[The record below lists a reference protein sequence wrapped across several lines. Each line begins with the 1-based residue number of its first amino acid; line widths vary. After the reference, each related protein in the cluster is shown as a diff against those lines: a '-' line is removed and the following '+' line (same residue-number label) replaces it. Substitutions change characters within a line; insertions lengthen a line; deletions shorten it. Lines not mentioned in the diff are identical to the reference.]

1 MGWQRTGVTAGGGVR
16 SFGEL
21 EAAIMDRIWVAAR
34 PVLVREIWA
43 ALRPE
48 REPAYNTVLTVM
60 EILYRKGWLE
70 RERDGRA
77 FRYRATVTRED
88 YTAGLMGEALEAS
101 QDRGAALRSFAE
113 RIDPAEARQLRR
125 MLDKAL
131 RARAGS
137 CSA

>member
-1 MGWQRTGVTAGGGVR
+1 MR

-21 EAAIMDRIWVAAR
+21 EAAIMDRVWLGGR

-43 ALRPE
+43 DLRPE
-48 REPAYNTVLTVM
+48 REPAYNTVLTVV
-60 EILYRKGWLE
+60 EILYRKGWLA
-70 RERDGRA
+70 REKDGRA

-101 QDRGAALRSFAE
+101 SDRVAALRSFAE
-113 RIDPAEARQLRR
+113 HIDPAEARQLRQ

-131 RARAGS
+131 QKRAGS
-137 CSA
+137 

>member
-1 MGWQRTGVTAGGGVR
+1 MR

-21 EAAIMDRIWVAAR
+21 EAAIMDRVWAAGR

-43 ALRPE
+43 HLRPE
-48 REPAYNTVLTVM
+48 REPAYNTVLTVV
-60 EILYRKGWLE
+60 EILYRKGWLA
-70 RERDGRA
+70 RDKDGRA
-77 FRYRATVTRED
+77 YRYRATVTRED

-101 QDRGAALRSFAE
+101 PDRVAALRSFVG

-131 RARAGS
+131 RERAGS
-137 CSA
+137 

>member
-1 MGWQRTGVTAGGGVR
+1 MR

-101 QDRGAALRSFAE
+101 QDRVAALRSFAE

-131 RARAGS
+131 RERAGS
-137 CSA
+137 

>member
-1 MGWQRTGVTAGGGVR
+1 MR

-21 EAAIMDRIWVAAR
+21 EAAIMERVWLAGR

-43 ALRPE
+43 NLRPE
-48 REPAYNTVLTVM
+48 REPAYNTVLTVV
-60 EILYRKGWLE
+60 EILYRKGWLA
-70 RERDGRA
+70 REKDGRA
-77 FRYRATVTRED
+77 YRYRATVTRED

-101 QDRGAALRSFAE
+101 TDRVAALRSFVG

-131 RARAGS
+131 RERAGS
-137 CSA
+137 

>member
-1 MGWQRTGVTAGGGVR
+1 MR

-43 ALRPE
+43 DLRPE

-60 EILYRKGWLE
+60 EILYRKGWLK

-77 FRYRATVTRED
+77 FRYRATVSRED

-101 QDRGAALRSFAE
+101 PDRVAALRSFVE
-113 RIDPAEARQLRR
+113 HIDPAEARQLRR

-131 RARAGS
+131 RERAGS
-137 CSA
+137 

>member
-1 MGWQRTGVTAGGGVR
+1 MR

-21 EAAIMDRIWVAAR
+21 EAAIMDRVWLVGR
-34 PVLVREIWA
+34 PVLVREIWT

-48 REPAYNTVLTVM
+48 REPAYNTVLTVV
-60 EILYRKGWLE
+60 EILYRKGWLA
-70 RERDGRA
+70 REKDGRA

-101 QDRGAALRSFAE
+101 SDRVAALRSFAE
-113 RIDPAEARQLRR
+113 HIDPAEARQLRQ

-131 RARAGS
+131 QNRAGS
-137 CSA
+137 